1 LKRKVMIAAT
11 ILLLALVSLLV
22 YYCHGVR
29 TRNAVEKL
37 IQKKKIINI
46 LVAGSNRDNGHKH
59 KFFAIVSINPE
70 NNRVGITFIPPSFKI
85 RLDDD
90 GDHFARIDDVV
101 VFNFNRL
108 RYSLQ
113 KDLKL
118 NIPFYAEL
126 YAPDVE
132 RLVNLMEGIELF
144 ALEQPRDPQGMNF
157 GVNYLDGQKV
167 VRYINTVDEN
177 SIYLKYDRILDVLMT
192 LYKDRE
198 RLERFNKFEFI
209 KEMMKSIKTNLLPQE
224 IMGICELIFKNG
236 DVMATV
242 LPGFFKDGYYAMD
255 DITFR
260 IYEKEFLAL
269 LIVDKSE
276 KEIDASI
283 KVKILNGT
291 DVPGLARKMRE
302 SLIREG
308 LNVVEFGT
316 SPYRKMNK
324 SILIN
329 RRGNVV
335 AVNRVSELTGI
346 QNIYHII
353 DNTQLHNIL
362 IILGEDLAK

>member
-1 LKRKVMIAAT
+1 MLAA
-11 ILLLALVSLLV
+11 VSLLI
-22 YYCHGVR
+22 YYCHGIQ

-46 LVAGSNRDNGHKH
+46 LVAGSNKDNGHKH

-70 NNRVGITFIPPSFKI
+70 NKRIGITFIPPSFRI

-90 GDHFARIDDVV
+90 GSHCARIDEVV

-132 RLVNLMEGIELF
+132 RLVNLMEGVELF
-144 ALEQPRDPQGMNF
+144 VLDQPKELQGMGMGF

-167 VRYINTVDEN
+167 MRYINAVDEN

-198 RLERFNKFEFI
+198 RLEHFNKLVFI
-209 KEMMKSIKTNLLPQE
+209 KEMMKSVQTNMLPQE
-224 IMGICELIFKNG
+224 VMGICDLVFKDG

-242 LPGFFKDGYYAMD
+242 LPGFFKDGYYSMD

-269 LIVDKSE
+269 LIVDKSQ
-276 KEIDASI
+276 KEVDASI

-308 LNVVEFGT
+308 LSVVEFGT

-329 RRGNVV
+329 KRGNVA

-346 QNIYHII
+346 QNIYHSI

>member
-1 LKRKVMIAAT
+1 MKRKVLIIGS
-11 ILLLALVSLLV
+11 ILLLLSVSLLI
-22 YYCHGVR
+22 YYCNEVR

-46 LVAGSNRDNGHKH
+46 LVAGSNKSNEHKH

-70 NNRVGITFIPPSFKI
+70 NNRIGITFIPPSFRV
-85 RLDDD
+85 RLDDE
-90 GDHFARIDDVV
+90 GERGARIDDVV
-101 VFNFNRL
+101 VFNFNSL
-108 RYSLQ
+108 RHSLQ

-118 NIPFYAEL
+118 NIPFYVEVC
-126 YAPDVE
+126 APDVE
-132 RLVNLMEGIELF
+132 RLVNLVEGIDLF
-144 ALEQPRDPQGMNF
+144 ILDQVKDAPAMNF
-157 GVNYLDGQKV
+157 GVNYFDGQKV
-167 VRYINTVDEN
+167 MRYINTVEEN

-192 LYKDRE
+192 LYKDRD
-198 RLERFNKFEFI
+198 RLERFNKIGFI
-209 KEMMKSIKTNLLPQE
+209 REMMKSVRTNLLPQE
-224 IMGICELIFKNG
+224 VIGICDLIFKNG

-242 LPGFFKDGYYAMD
+242 LPGFFKDGFYTMD

-276 KEIDASI
+276 KEIDGSI

-324 SILIN
+324 SIIIN
-329 RRGNVV
+329 KRGNV
-335 AVNRVSELTGI
+335 ASVNRVAELTGI
-346 QNIYHII
+346 QNVYHIT

-362 IILGEDLAK
+362 IILGEDLVK